1 MPLLVLPAMVSI
13 KVALPISTLTAQPT
27 LGTSSLQPTVITS
40 IPMVARLQ
48 QSSFLLRVSAAT
60 AVGRWS
66 MLGTTVSIG
75 RRFRASRAAVAA
87 WASTGAACTLSSATA
102 VRSGL
107 RHGQSQNR
115 LFHLINLINLQA
127 AFKASRLHTK
137 PALAVEIF

>member
-1 MPLLVLPAMVSI
+1 
-13 KVALPISTLTAQPT
+13 
-27 LGTSSLQPTVITS
+27 
-40 IPMVARLQ
+40 MVARLQ
-48 QSSFLLRVSAAT
+48 QSSFLLRVSAA
-60 AVGRWS
+60 AAMGRWA
-66 MLGTTVSIG
+66 MLGTAVTIG
-75 RRFRASRAAVAA
+75 RQFRAARTAVAA
-87 WASTGAACTLSSATA
+87 CTSTGATCTLRTSTA

>member
-60 AVGRWS
+60 AMGRWA
-66 MLGTTVSIG
+66 MLG
-75 RRFRASRAAVAA
+75 AAVAIGRQFRTA
-87 WASTGAACTLSSATA
+87 RASVAT
-102 VRSGL
+102 
-107 RHGQSQNR
+107 
-115 LFHLINLINLQA
+115 
-127 AFKASRLHTK
+127 
-137 PALAVEIF
+137 